1 MAKEQVMVIGLG
13 RFGSAVARELERLG
27 HQVLAIDQGEQQVN
41 DISSDVTHALQLDA
55 ADEDALRSA
64 GAGDFQTAI
73 VAISTDAEASIFAT
87 MVLKRLGVR
96 TVIAK
101 AGSQLHG
108 EILSRVGA
116 DRVVL
121 PERETGLRLAH
132 SFNVPNVIDYLD
144 VAPNFGIEKIRP
156 PASFIGKSLGELDL
170 KTRIGL
176 TPIALRRGQQVFVN
190 PARDERVAEGDE
202 LILIGR
208 DDKLDQLR
216 GCRTSVVG
224 GHSVTQGELAKLL
237 GTGIGQSTRLV
248 DEERAHLRRVGD
260 EQGVPALVAVEHD
273 PVVAVQ
279 ADAPVRLEL
288 DDLGEDDLLAEE
300 PVEEFRVQ
308 SVHHVAQLKR
318 LVAAQP

>member
-27 HQVLAIDQGEQQVN
+27 HQVLAIDRGEQQVN
-41 DISSDVTHALQLDA
+41 DIASEVTHALQLDA

-73 VAISTDAEASIFAT
+73 VAISTDAEPSIFAT

-170 KTRIGL
+170 KTRLGL

-216 GCRTSVVG
+216 G
-224 GHSVTQGELAKLL
+224 
-237 GTGIGQSTRLV
+237 
-248 DEERAHLRRVGD
+248 
-260 EQGVPALVAVEHD
+260 
-273 PVVAVQ
+273 
-279 ADAPVRLEL
+279 
-288 DDLGEDDLLAEE
+288 
-300 PVEEFRVQ
+300 
-308 SVHHVAQLKR
+308 
-318 LVAAQP
+318 

>member
-27 HQVLAIDQGEQQVN
+27 HQVLAIDRGEQQVN
-41 DISSDVTHALQLDA
+41 DIASDVTHALQLDA

-73 VAISTDAEASIFAT
+73 VAISTDAEPSIFAT

-156 PASFIGKSLGELDL
+156 PASFIGRSLGELDL
-170 KTRIGL
+170 KTRLGL

-190 PARDERVAEGDE
+190 PARDERLAEGDE

-216 GCRTSVVG
+216 G
-224 GHSVTQGELAKLL
+224 
-237 GTGIGQSTRLV
+237 
-248 DEERAHLRRVGD
+248 
-260 EQGVPALVAVEHD
+260 
-273 PVVAVQ
+273 
-279 ADAPVRLEL
+279 
-288 DDLGEDDLLAEE
+288 
-300 PVEEFRVQ
+300 
-308 SVHHVAQLKR
+308 
-318 LVAAQP
+318 

>member
-27 HQVLAIDQGEQQVN
+27 HQVLAIDRDEEQVN
-41 DISSDVTHALQLDA
+41 DIAPDVTHALQLDA
-55 ADEDALRSA
+55 ADEGALRSA
-64 GAGDFQTAI
+64 GAGDFHTAI
-73 VAISTDAEASIFAT
+73 VAISSDAEPSIFAT

-170 KTRIGL
+170 KTRLGL

-216 GCRTSVVG
+216 G
-224 GHSVTQGELAKLL
+224 
-237 GTGIGQSTRLV
+237 
-248 DEERAHLRRVGD
+248 
-260 EQGVPALVAVEHD
+260 
-273 PVVAVQ
+273 
-279 ADAPVRLEL
+279 
-288 DDLGEDDLLAEE
+288 
-300 PVEEFRVQ
+300 
-308 SVHHVAQLKR
+308 
-318 LVAAQP
+318 

>member
-27 HQVLAIDQGEQQVN
+27 HQVLAIDRSEQQVN

-73 VAISTDAEASIFAT
+73 VAISTDAEPSIFAT

-156 PASFIGKSLGELDL
+156 PASFIGKSLGDLDL
-170 KTRIGL
+170 KTRLGL

-216 GCRTSVVG
+216 G
-224 GHSVTQGELAKLL
+224 
-237 GTGIGQSTRLV
+237 
-248 DEERAHLRRVGD
+248 
-260 EQGVPALVAVEHD
+260 
-273 PVVAVQ
+273 
-279 ADAPVRLEL
+279 
-288 DDLGEDDLLAEE
+288 
-300 PVEEFRVQ
+300 
-308 SVHHVAQLKR
+308 
-318 LVAAQP
+318 